1 MSSEFDL
8 IVYGATG
15 FTGGLVA
22 EYVARHHGNRIRW
35 AIAGRNEAKLA
46 ETRLAVRAGQDVALI
61 RADTDDPATLRDMA
75 ERGSVILS
83 TVGPYQLHGSPL
95 IAACVAAGKGY
106 VDLCGEPGWMRAM
119 IDAHET
125 AAKKS
130 NARIVFSCG
139 FDSIPFDA
147 AVERLQTLC
156 IACWGVP
163 AERVAGRV
171 MAMKGGFSGGTLAS
185 LKATLAAAARD
196 PSLVK
201 LLASPFALT
210 PGFEGAEQPRMSL
223 PYRDDRVDGW
233 VAPFV
238 MAPIN
243 TKNVHR
249 TNALTD
255 FRYGRDFRYDEMVVV
270 PGLGD
275 AARAAAEAI
284 AKANPLSGNTVK
296 QGEGPSAEERESGHY
311 TLRFFAERTGHD
323 PIVLEVTGDRDPGYG
338 STSKMISEAALLVK
352 EMPEAPGGIWT
363 PAALLG
369 EALVERMEQR
379 AGLTFREVDRVH

>member
-1 MSSEFDL
+1 MSRDFDL

-22 EYVARHHGNRIRW
+22 EYVARHHGDRIRW
-35 AIAGRNEAKLA
+35 AIAGRDEAKLA
-46 ETRLAVRAGQDVALI
+46 ATRLAVGATEDVTLI
-61 RADTDDPATLRDMA
+61 RADADDPATLRQMA

-95 IAACVAAGKGY
+95 IAACVAAGSGY

-119 IDAHET
+119 IDGHEE
-125 AAKKS
+125 AAKAS

-147 AVERLQTLC
+147 GVERLQALC
-156 IACWGVP
+156 ISRWGAP
-163 AERVAGRV
+163 AERIAGRV

-196 PSLVK
+196 PSLLK

-210 PGFEGAEQPRMSL
+210 PGFEGADQPRMSL
-223 PYRDDRVDGW
+223 PYRDDRVGGW

-249 TNALTD
+249 TNLLTD
-255 FRYGRDFRYDEMVVV
+255 FRYGRDFKYDEMVVV
-270 PGLGD
+270 PGLGETT
-275 AARAAAEAI
+275 RAAAEAI
-284 AKANPLSGNTVK
+284 SKANPLTGSTVK
-296 QGEGPSAEERESGHY
+296 QGDGPSAEERETGHY
-311 TLRFFAERTGHD
+311 TLRFYAEREGHD

-338 STSKMISEAALLVK
+338 STSKMISETALLLSETPV
-352 EMPEAPGGIWT
+352 AAGGIWT

-379 AGLTFREVDRVH
+379 AGLTFREVQ